1 MGYPNQEEI
10 KNYERGICL
19 ETKRMLLQDL
29 IWEDLEA
36 HHLLISDPE
45 VMYYLPDIMTHNR

>member
-29 IWEDLEA
+29 VWEETGMGKA
-36 HHLLISDPE
+36 AC
-45 VMYYLPDIMTHNR
+45 VMALQV